1 MRPFRRPSV
10 GSSRRYTARVLIV
23 AFLLALSPHSARAQV
38 ATGGAALPAPVVP
51 GFEVLI
57 TPYVWIPWTGVSARP
72 ANTRVSSRSTVI
84 DPVDLYGH
92 LTWVPFMG
100 AAEFR
105 YGQFGLITDYIH
117 APLTAGVSTH
127 NILFSGANAGLTLD
141 SGTAMFMYRPI
152 IQPDQ
157 YVDVGLG
164 VRAWGLAGNLSLSE
178 GALPAISVANGL
190 SWADPLIGARYHR
203 DLGNGFGAT
212 AYGDVGGFG
221 LGAHIDWQV
230 VGTIDYA
237 FNSWIDLHGGLR
249 SLNFSYGAPRANIQ
263 MNMMGPILVATFRF

>member
-1 MRPFRRPSV
+1 
-10 GSSRRYTARVLIV
+10 LIV
-23 AFLLALSPHSARAQV
+23 AFLLALSLHPARAQL
-38 ATGGAALPAPVVP
+38 ATGGAAPPAPVAS
-51 GFEVLI
+51 GFEVLV
-57 TPYVWIPWTGVSARP
+57 TPYVWVPWTGVSARP
-72 ANTRVSSRSTVI
+72 ANTRVSSTSTVI
-84 DPVDLYGH
+84 DPGDLYGH

-100 AAEFR
+100 EAEFR

-117 APLTAGVSTH
+117 APLTAGASTH

-141 SGTAMFMYRPI
+141 AGTAMFMYRPI

-157 YVDVGLG
+157 YVDVGIG
-164 VRAWGLAGNLSLSE
+164 VRAWGLAGNISLNQ
-178 GALPAISVANGL
+178 GALPAVSVANGL

-221 LGAHIDWQV
+221 AGAHIDWQV

-237 FNSWIDLHGGLR
+237 LNSWIDLHGGLR

-263 MNMMGPILVATFRF
+263 MNMMGPILAATFRF